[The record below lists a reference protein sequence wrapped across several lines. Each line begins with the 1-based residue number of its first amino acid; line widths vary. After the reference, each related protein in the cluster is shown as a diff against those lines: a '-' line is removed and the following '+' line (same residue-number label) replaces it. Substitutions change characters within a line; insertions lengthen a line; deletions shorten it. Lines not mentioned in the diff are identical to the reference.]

1 MSTLGEEIQLLQQ
14 VALDLQTSRVCRATA
29 LHLFSLPHMLPSVA
43 SFVVLAWDILI
54 SLQEILFLLTSSQI
68 YLIWKAKWT
77 AGKVLYLAC
86 RYPILMEAVVWL
98 TYTLDFSASS
108 SFCSVAAYLD
118 GWSTLVFVIPV
129 QLIVVLR
136 TIALWDKRRLV
147 VVALIIVTVATDII
161 MATSIALV
169 NKSLVFKANTLI
181 QPVFGCDSGLVSL
194 NTTVTTPAWA
204 ALMGFDT
211 AIFLLTLTKVIAKI
225 RHGRTPLLTVLVRD
239 GFAYYTFMLATSVGN
254 LIIYT
259 ALPATRHGLLNSML
273 QVLRSTMS
281 ITGARILL
289 NVRGVISTAQESWSQ
304 ATDPLEIC
312 SDSSSSSNNTTA
324 AIDSIELCPPV
335 LVIGRAD
342 A

>member
-14 VALDLQTSRVCRATA
+14 VALDLQTSRVCRTTA
-29 LHLFSLPHMLPSVA
+29 LHLFSLPHMLSLVA

-54 SLQEILFLLTSSQI
+54 SLQDEVQVH
-68 YLIWKAKWT
+68 LIWKAKWSS
-77 AGKVLYLAC
+77 GKVLYLAC

-98 TYTLDFSASS
+98 ASTLDFSATST
-108 SFCSVAAYLD
+108 FCSVAAYLD
-118 GWSTLVFVIPV
+118 GWSTLVFIIPV

-136 TIALWDKRRLV
+136 TIALWDKRRRV
-147 VVALIIVTVATDII
+147 IVALIIVTVATDIT

-169 NKSLVFKANTLI
+169 FKSLVLKANPLI
-181 QPVFGCDSGLVSL
+181 RPVFGCDSGLVSL
-194 NTTVTTPAWA
+194 NTTITTPAWA
-204 ALMGFDT
+204 ALMIFDT
-211 AIFLLTLTKVIAKI
+211 VIFLLTLTKVVAKS
-225 RHGRTPLLTVLVRD
+225 RHGRTPLLTVLFRD

-304 ATDPLEIC
+304 ATDSLEA
-312 SDSSSSSNNTTA
+312 SNDSSLSSNNTTSA
-324 AIDSIELCPPV
+324 TDSIEL
-335 LVIGRAD
+335 
-342 A
+342 

>member
-54 SLQEILFLLTSSQI
+54 SLQDEI

-98 TYTLDFSASS
+98 AYTLDFSASS

-118 GWSTLVFVIPV
+118 GWSTLVFIIP
-129 QLIVVLR
+129 
-136 TIALWDKRRLV
+136 
-147 VVALIIVTVATDII
+147 ATDII

-289 NVRGVISTAQESWSQ
+289 NVRGVISTTQESWSQ